1 VGLQRTITLSDQGVR
16 KNTRQAAVTSGCL
29 YLVGSLSHGTER
41 VDLGVE
47 VARICRGHVRVLGA
61 RAPAHVV
68 AAAGLL
74 AGSWLTCPFISL
86 ADEGRMTGKSRS
98 VLRW

>member
-1 VGLQRTITLSDQGVR
+1 VVDALVTDAQR
-16 KNTRQAAVTSGCL
+16 AAVTSGCL
-29 YLVGSLSHGTER
+29 YLVGTLSHGTER

-68 AAAGLL
+68 TAGTQRPVWSVGWS
-74 AGSWLTCPFISL
+74 AGRQL
-86 ADEGRMTGKSRS
+86 ADVPLHLSG
-98 VLRW
+98 